1 MKIPALHREFNHCA
15 LAERGLKPQTVRD
28 ILTIVGNLCSF
39 SGTEDLTALGTPA
52 IRAFLYH
59 GKIEKGWAA
68 RTFRLYRQYLKTFFD
83 WCVQMGYVPRNPVTP
98 IERPR
103 LPQQLPRCLSQDEAR
118 RILYASAHASWRSE
132 LQRSRSEAIVA
143 TFLMT
148 GLRRAE
154 LLSLRRADLDFSS
167 GVLSVRGGKGRKDRS
182 VPLHPQLIPTL
193 HRYLDEKEKRRRFS
207 EWLFSSLKSEKRL
220 TNKNLYAILRRISK
234 TARVKFT
241 PHMLRHTFGR
251 ELVEAD
257 FNIYKLKE
265 VMGHASVATTQA
277 YVALSSQSIKDS
289 FERTRIY

>member
-1 MKIPALHREFNHCA
+1 MNISALHREFKNYA
-15 LAERGLKPQTVRD
+15 LAERGLRPRTLHD
-28 ILTIVGNLCSF
+28 ILVVVRRLCSF
-39 SGTEDLTALGTPA
+39 SRTEDLKKLSTAT
-52 IRAFLYH
+52 IRAFLYQ
-59 GKIEKGWAA
+59 GKLELGWSA
-68 RTFRLYRQYLKTFFD
+68 RTFRLYRQYLKAFFD
-83 WCVQMGYVPRNPVTP
+83 WTVRAGYVSVNPVSA

-103 LPQQLPRCLSQDEAR
+103 LPQSLPRCLSQGEAR
-118 RILYASAHASWRSE
+118 QILYAAAHTSWQSE
-132 LQRSRSEAIVA
+132 LQRSRSEAIIA

-154 LLSLRRADLDFSS
+154 LLNLRCSDIDFNS
-167 GVLSVRGGKGRKDRS
+167 GVLAVRGGKGRKDRS
-182 VPLHPQLIPTL
+182 IPLHPKLIPIL
-193 HRYLDEKEKRRRFS
+193 RRYLDEKEKRRRQS

-220 TNKNLYAILRRISK
+220 TSKNLYAILDRISR
-234 TARVKFT
+234 TAGIKFT

-277 YVALSSQSIKDS
+277 YVALSSQSIKES